1 MPAAPCLSPQ
11 GSKHS
16 IPGNGL
22 GKERR
27 KFRSLTQTACTAVCV
42 SANQKKIVPHRPV
55 LGTTLGTGD
64 ATRAGQT
71 QTLLTVLPPPPR
83 SQFPLL
89 EMKTL
94 LRAPIPFFLVLCSIY
109 QPLISHFNHSPN
121 PPKTGPI
128 FQKQNQRSLDDK
140 TELKTQSF

>member
-1 MPAAPCLSPQ
+1 MPAAPCLSLQ

-27 KFRSLTQTACTAVCV
+27 KFRSLNQTACTAVCV

-64 ATRAGQT
+64 ATVPRAGQT
-71 QTLLTVLPPPPR
+71 QTLLTVLPPHPPQPV
-83 SQFPLL
+83 SPLRDENAPVGSHSIL
-89 EMKTL
+89 SSTL
-94 LRAPIPFFLVLCSIY
+94 FYLSTAN
-109 QPLISHFNHSPN
+109 QPLQSLSKSP
-121 PPKTGPI
+121 
-128 FQKQNQRSLDDK
+128 
-140 TELKTQSF
+140 